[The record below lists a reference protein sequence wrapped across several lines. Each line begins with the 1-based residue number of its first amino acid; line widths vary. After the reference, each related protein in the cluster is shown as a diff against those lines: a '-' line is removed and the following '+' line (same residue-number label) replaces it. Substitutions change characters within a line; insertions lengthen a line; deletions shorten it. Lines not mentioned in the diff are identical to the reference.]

1 MVHWVDHDDLE
12 EILEIAV
19 EELHQCLTQLRPW
32 VSSARFQGG
41 DVVLRD
47 AKPAC
52 QLTLR
57 QVVLEA
63 RGAQS
68 CGSDLDIHDD
78 YNL

>member
-1 MVHWVDHDDLE
+1 MVHGIDHHNLE
-12 EILEIAV
+12 EILEVTV
-19 EELHQCLTQLRPW
+19 EKLHQRLTQLW
-32 VSSARFQGG
+32 SWISSPRLEGW

-68 CGSDLDIHDD
+68 GGSDLDIHDD